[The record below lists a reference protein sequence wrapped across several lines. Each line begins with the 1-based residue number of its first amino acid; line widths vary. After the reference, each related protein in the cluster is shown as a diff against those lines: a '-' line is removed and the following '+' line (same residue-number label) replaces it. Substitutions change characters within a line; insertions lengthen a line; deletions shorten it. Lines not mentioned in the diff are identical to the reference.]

1 MICGSPR
8 NLNHQIWISF
18 ELFVDFTS
26 LQKKKKKR
34 ERGCTLIQRTRRKI
48 AVGRPS
54 GSAARVAGATSKA
67 YSDTTPSRTGGGSDL
82 DPCPL
87 KRGRPTRQWLRPCA
101 KPLTGGARWASWR
114 RPQPPAR
121 SRGGEA
127 GGRRRRLP
135 ALPATVSGDPATGVL
150 GETCRIREAT
160 LQAPASSERSGP
172 SPAAE
177 DGIGHCRLRAQGR
190 PGEEWRR
197 WGASWWW

>member
-1 MICGSPR
+1 M
-8 NLNHQIWISF
+8 
-18 ELFVDFTS
+18 
-26 LQKKKKKR
+26 
-34 ERGCTLIQRTRRKI
+34 
-48 AVGRPS
+48 
-54 GSAARVAGATSKA
+54 KA

-101 KPLTGGARWASWR
+101 KPLTGGARWR
-114 RPQPPAR
+114 LGVVLNLPPEAEEAR
-121 SRGGEA
+121 Q
-127 GGRRRRLP
+127 GRRQRRLP
-135 ALPATVSGDPATGVL
+135 ALPATISGDPATGVL

-160 LQAPASSERSGP
+160 LRAPASSERSGP

-197 WGASWWW
+197 WGLRGGGEGVLEWVGRRERGRGARIRAAVGGGTPAMERAGEH